1 MISLEEIT
9 WWSYNDSA
17 ILSEAHLINYQRSP
31 FHPTVHKQFYGQ
43 LTIHHVPFNK
53 DSLWWNVKRGEEKKK
68 INLANVRKLS
78 INFVFQTEPPV

>member
-53 DSLWWNVKRGEEKKK
+53 DSSLYGEMWREGKKK
-68 INLANVRKLS
+68 KGLI
-78 INFVFQTEPPV
+78 